1 MRSVIEGNDTD
12 NIQLDKKE
20 NLSHP
25 AVIAEKSE
33 VDGPYAKYVL
43 FVLFLVY
50 ILNFVDRQLLLLMVV
65 QKRVL
70 CSATH
75 KPRFMSTT
83 NTPQPAQS
91 TLP

>member
-65 QKRVL
+65 QKRGFL
-70 CSATH
+70 HAAFQYENFPSFPTS
-75 KPRFMSTT
+75 KSSFFR
-83 NTPQPAQS
+83 
-91 TLP
+91 